1 MNKIHT
7 LGTNPQDE
15 IISPK
20 KEVITWNTWAE
31 IEQSLSEA
39 PLTTDE
45 KINQLTDDV
54 NNLNNGLKE
63 LIELSKLLMKSQIEN
78 VSTIEDLK
86 KSIQQ
91 SINTSDNKTEWIR
104 DSLIK
109 EINQQSNKIVT
120 AQETINKK
128 IIDRQSIF
136 AEALIE
142 MIAGLEY
149 ETIDYKKKEYA
160 GQILKRIK

>member
-1 MNKIHT
+1 M
-7 LGTNPQDE
+7 
-15 IISPK
+15 
-20 KEVITWNTWAE
+20 
-31 IEQSLSEA
+31 
-39 PLTTDE
+39 
-45 KINQLTDDV
+45 
-54 NNLNNGLKE
+54 
-63 LIELSKLLMKSQIEN
+63 
-78 VSTIEDLK
+78 
-86 KSIQQ
+86 
-91 SINTSDNKTEWIR
+91 
-104 DSLIK
+104 IK